1 MKRFVRP
8 LFRVLITVGS
18 VYLLAA
24 LLLFFFQDRIIF
36 PGQALN
42 CMPDA
47 GQGVAGLERLWI
59 EQVEGRS
66 EAWFLPALDAS
77 NEKPAGLLVF
87 THGNNELIDSWP
99 SALRTYRRMG
109 FHVLL
114 PEYRGF
120 GRSEGNPSEAAIVSD
135 IEQLLKSVL
144 ARPDV
149 DPTRLVYHGRSIG
162 TGVACALARVRKPR
176 AIVLQSP
183 FVSLTEMAHRMLM
196 PGFLLRSP
204 FESQD
209 ALQALGLSVL
219 IFHGDVDKVVPTQH
233 GRRLH
238 DALPGSRFVLQSC
251 NHGDCPPDLA
261 RHFEHIAS
269 FLEAEKLL

>member
-36 PGQALN
+36 PGQALKG
-42 CMPDA
+42 MPDA
-47 GQGVAGLERLWI
+47 GQGVAGLLRLWT
-59 EQVEGRS
+59 EQDEGRS

-87 THGNNELIDSWP
+87 THGNHELIDSWP

-114 PEYRGF
+114 PEYRGY
-120 GRSEGNPSEAAIVSD
+120 GRSEGSPSEAAIVSD

-149 DPTRLVYHGRSIG
+149 DPGRVVYHGRSIG
-162 TGVACALARVRKPR
+162 TGVACALARVRKPQ
-176 AIVLQSP
+176 AIILQSP

-204 FESQD
+204 FESQE
-209 ALQALGLSVL
+209 ALQALGLPVL
-219 IFHGDVDKVVPTQH
+219 IFHGDVDTVVPTHH

-238 DALPGSRFVLQSC
+238 EALPGSRFVLQSC

-261 RHFEHIAS
+261 RHFEQIAS
-269 FLEAEKLL
+269 FLADGNLL